1 MRFPTGDHIPTPDQ
15 LSLTAD
21 PTALSVTGRDLSS
34 VVSGHFA
41 SRHVSA
47 YAMVSTLAIADKRWQ
62 ELAWL
67 RRGRSEASKR
77 LTVSTF
83 RRSTGHFA
91 TDESPSPTWGQ
102 DRCLSPLGP
111 SWALSGPLSGTPFW
125 DPLLG
130 PHFGPLFGAPA
141 RPGGEICPPRARG
154 QIWPF
159 PVQIYIYLYYSGPP
173 GPPVGGPP
181 WGGRAA
187 GGAKKCT
194 FFWVFNNS
202 PSRDNL
208 KFFFPRDGFR
218 DPPFWAPFWTPPGR
232 VWLWGWVWYGVS
244 AYVTRPCLSVPRPV
258 GWNAWRD
265 GTPTPNGAGGT
276 CPHVTQPPP
285 TQGTAVPRSEVSDR
299 MMTAQRSERVIMAER
314 PTERK
319 TLKCP
324 SARDPLLGKG

>member
-1 MRFPTGDHIPTPDQ
+1 M
-15 LSLTAD
+15 
-21 PTALSVTGRDLSS
+21 
-34 VVSGHFA
+34 
-41 SRHVSA
+41 
-47 YAMVSTLAIADKRWQ
+47 
-62 ELAWL
+62 
-67 RRGRSEASKR
+67 
-77 LTVSTF
+77 
-83 RRSTGHFA
+83 TGHFA
-91 TDESPSPTWGQ
+91 TDESPSPVWGQ

-125 DPLLG
+125 TPFWDPLRTPLRDPPGG
-130 PHFGPLFGAPA
+130 PPRGGPRGGGGGPGGPPAPGGPGAPRGA
-141 RPGGEICPPRARG
+141 KFRPRAHGPKFGR
-154 QIWPF
+154 F
-159 PVQIYIYLYYSGPP
+159 RAKMVLFYSIGTPL

-208 KFFFPRDGFR
+208 KFFFPRGPPRDPHFGPPP
-218 DPPFWAPFWTPPGR
+218 DPPFWAPPGTC
-232 VWLWGWVWYGVS
+232 LDQGWVWRGVS
-244 AYVTRPCLSVPRPV
+244 AYISGPCLSVPRQV

-276 CPHVTQPPP
+276 CPHVTQPPSR
-285 TQGTAVPRSEVSDR
+285 QGTAVPRSEVSDR

-324 SARDPLLGKG
+324 SARDQLLGKG